1 MRRGRWAAGTVLAA
15 VLLSLVWCS
24 MIALEITAI
33 HSRDARTV
41 SALTQMVTEMERLAR
56 QSPSLFQSSRAWIPL
71 EQMNL
76 ASNAERPERILQ
88 LAKLHHYYRSVY
100 LRRWQEW
107 HRAGVLGQAW
117 RVFRTSVLPVWW
129 TIPLAGGFAALASWL
144 GVVVGIWGWRV
155 RNFVV
160 YRYA

>member
-1 MRRGRWAAGTVLAA
+1 
-15 VLLSLVWCS
+15 
-24 MIALEITAI
+24 
-33 HSRDARTV
+33 
-41 SALTQMVTEMERLAR
+41 
-56 QSPSLFQSSRAWIPL
+56 
-71 EQMNL
+71 MNL

-88 LAKLHHYYRSVY
+88 LTKLYHYYRSDY

-107 HRAGVLGQAW
+107 DRAGVLGQAW

-129 TIPLAGGFAALASWL
+129 TIPLVIGVAALASWL